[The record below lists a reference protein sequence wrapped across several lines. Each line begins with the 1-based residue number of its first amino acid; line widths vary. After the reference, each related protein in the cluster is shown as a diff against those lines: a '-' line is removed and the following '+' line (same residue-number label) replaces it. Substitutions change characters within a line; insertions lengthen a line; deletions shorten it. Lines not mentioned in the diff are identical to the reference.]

1 MNPSRYPVWAELA
14 VLTAAFALS
23 HAFRTV
29 VTLVAMSLRSEL
41 ALGNE
46 TIGLVGAAFHITFGV
61 MQLPMGLALDLYG
74 PRRVVAVVFPVAVG
88 GAILTV
94 LSSDAQSLVA
104 GQLLIGLGCS
114 PVFLAALVIIGRSY
128 PPEQFSRLS
137 GIVLGVGGAGML
149 ITGTPMAWLVDA
161 WSWRAAYLVLAL
173 ASLVAWALALRLL
186 SSEPFIEDRQG
197 QTFAAALQQTK
208 AILVEPQTMGII
220 ALGAV
225 TYASFISL
233 RGLWLV
239 PLLTD
244 RHGLTLIESGHVALA
259 GSIVVLFGPPLFG
272 RVDPGGRK
280 RRRLIVGCTIVYAG
294 LFALL
299 ASGTSATSDVVLT
312 VIVSGLAG
320 YFVLQYADVQ
330 SSFAPAVLGRASA
343 IFNTSMF
350 LGVAGMQWI
359 SGLAASAASEH
370 GMDPLCAALWIIS
383 VLLLIGAGA
392 FVFLPSSKHSPSE

>member
-1 MNPSRYPVWAELA
+1 MNPSRYPAWAELA

-41 ALGNE
+41 GLGNE
-46 TIGLVGAAFHITFGV
+46 SIGLVGAAFHVTFGV
-61 MQLPMGLALDLYG
+61 MQLPMGIALDLYG
-74 PRRVVAVVFPVAVG
+74 PRRVVAVVFPAAVG
-88 GAILTV
+88 GAIITV
-94 LSSDAQSLVA
+94 LSSDAQGLVA

-114 PVFLAALVIIGRSY
+114 PVFLAALVIIGRNY
-128 PPEQFSRLS
+128 AEAQFSRLS

-149 ITGTPMAWLVDA
+149 ITGTPLAWVVDA
-161 WSWRAAYLVLAL
+161 WSWRAAYLVLTL
-173 ASLVAWALALRLL
+173 ASVVAWALILLLL
-186 SSEPFIEDRQG
+186 SADRVIEDRQG
-197 QTFAAALQQTK
+197 RAFAAALQQTK
-208 AILVEPQTMGII
+208 AILAEPQIKGII
-220 ALGAV
+220 VLGAV

-280 RRRLIVGCTIVYAG
+280 RRALIVGCTIAYAG

-299 ASGTSATSDVVLT
+299 ASGTSATSDIVLT
-312 VIVSGLAG
+312 VIVSALAG
-320 YFVLQYADVQ
+320 YFVLQYADVR
-330 SSFAPAVLGRASA
+330 SSFALSVLGRAMA
-343 IFNTSMF
+343 VFNTSMF
-350 LGVAGMQWI
+350 LGVAAMQWT
-359 SGLAASAASEH
+359 SGLAASAASER
-370 GMDPLCAALWIIS
+370 GVDPLSAALWVIA
-383 VLLLIGAGA
+383 VLLLTGAAA
-392 FVFLPSSKHSPSE
+392 FAFLPPPKHS

>member
-29 VTLVAMSLRSEL
+29 VTLVSMSLRSEL
-41 ALGNE
+41 GLGNE
-46 TIGLVGAAFHITFGV
+46 SIGLVGAAFHITFGV
-61 MQLPMGLALDLYG
+61 MQLPMGVALDLYG
-74 PRRVVAVVFPVAVG
+74 PRRVIAVVFPAAVG

-94 LSSDAQSLVA
+94 LSSDALTLVA

-128 PPEQFSRLS
+128 PEGQFSRLS

-149 ITGTPMAWLVDA
+149 ITGTPLAWVVDA

-173 ASLVAWALALRLL
+173 ASLATWALVLL
-186 SSEPFIEDRQG
+186 VLSAEPLIEDRQG
-197 QTFAAALQQTK
+197 RTFADALQQTN
-208 AILVEPQTMGII
+208 AILVEPEIKGII
-220 ALGAV
+220 ALGAI

-239 PLLTD
+239 PLLTE

-280 RRRLIVGCTIVYAG
+280 RRWLIVGCTVVYAG

-299 ASGTSATSDVVLT
+299 ASGTSATSDIVLT

-320 YFVLQYADVQ
+320 YFVLQYADVR
-330 SSFAPAVLGRASA
+330 SSFALPVLGRAMA
-343 IFNTSMF
+343 VFNTSMF
-350 LGVAGMQWI
+350 LGVAAMQWT
-359 SGLAASAASEH
+359 SGLAASAASER
-370 GMDPLCAALWIIS
+370 GIDPLSAALWVIC
-383 VLLLIGAGA
+383 VLLLTGAGA
-392 FVFLPSSKHSPSE
+392 FAFLPPSSRSQNE